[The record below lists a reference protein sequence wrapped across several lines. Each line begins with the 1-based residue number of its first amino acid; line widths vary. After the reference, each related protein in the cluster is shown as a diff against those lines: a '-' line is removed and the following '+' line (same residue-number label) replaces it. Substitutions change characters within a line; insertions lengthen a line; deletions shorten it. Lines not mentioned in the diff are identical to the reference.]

1 MPEIMTTKEVA
12 KYLRLHEIT
21 VCKHAAEGKMP
32 AVRVGRVWRFDK
44 EAIDKWIS
52 GGDKKPQKNEKPK
65 PVNKSKAKIAKK
77 PVKVSAA
84 ATVLAVI
91 KRSRKGVDVSTL
103 RKKTGFESRKIS
115 GIVQRFK
122 KEGKIKNSGK
132 GIYVKA

>member
-52 GGDKKPQKNEKPK
+52 GRDKMPQKVK
-65 PVNKSKAKIAKK
+65 KSKAKATPKAGKK
-77 PVKVSAA
+77 KLP
-84 ATVLAVI
+84 
-91 KRSRKGVDVSTL
+91 
-103 RKKTGFESRKIS
+103 KK
-115 GIVQRFK
+115 
-122 KEGKIKNSGK
+122 
-132 GIYVKA
+132 